1 MTPSIRFALLL
12 ALLPLFGAS
21 AGAYALDCNKA
32 ATQADMNGCAG
43 QDLSQADAELNATY
57 LAYRAKLR
65 PAQQNQ
71 IRDVQLAWLKY
82 RDLSCRF
89 ESSNAAGGSAG
100 GMVLQNC
107 LADKTRQR
115 TRELQALSGCPEGDL
130 ACVR

>member
-1 MTPSIRFALLL
+1 MTPPIRFVLLL
-12 ALLPLFGAS
+12 ALCGAS
-21 AGAYALDCNKA
+21 AGAGALDCGKA
-32 ATQADMNGCAG
+32 ATQADMNECTAR
-43 QDLSQADAELNATY
+43 DLSQADAELNQAY

-89 ESSNAAGGSAG
+89 ESSSVAGGSAAG
-100 GMVLQNC
+100 VALQNC

-115 TRELQALSGCPEGDL
+115 ARELQELSGCQEGDI

>member
-1 MTPSIRFALLL
+1 MTPSIRLALLL
-12 ALLPLFGAS
+12 ALCGAS
-21 AGAYALDCNKA
+21 AAAYTRDCNQA
-32 ATQADMNGCAG
+32 ATQAEMNGCAA
-43 QDLSQADAELNATY
+43 QDLSQADAELNQTY

-65 PAQQNQ
+65 PSQQNQ

-89 ESSNAAGGSAG
+89 ESANVSGGSAA

-115 TRELQALSGCPEGDL
+115 ARELQALSGCPEGDI

>member
-12 ALLPLFGAS
+12 ALCGAS

-32 ATQADMNGCAG
+32 STQAEINGCAAR
-43 QDLSQADAELNATY
+43 DLSQADTELNETY

-65 PAQQNQ
+65 LAQQNQ
-71 IRDVQLAWLKY
+71 IRDVQLAWIKY

-89 ESSNAAGGSAG
+89 ESSNVAGGSAA

-115 TRELQALSGCPEGDL
+115 TKELQALSGCQEGDL